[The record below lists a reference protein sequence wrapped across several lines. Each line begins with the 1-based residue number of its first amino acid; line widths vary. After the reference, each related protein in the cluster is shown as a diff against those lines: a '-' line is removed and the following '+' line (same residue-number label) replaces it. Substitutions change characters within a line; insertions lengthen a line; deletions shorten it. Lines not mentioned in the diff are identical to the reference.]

1 MVSMAL
7 KVVGGTL
14 IALGAIWVLQGLGLL
29 GWPADSFMLARTEWA
44 LYGAIASGLGAGLAW
59 LAVRLGRS
67 RGR

>member
-1 MVSMAL
+1 MAL
-7 KVVGGTL
+7 KVIGGTL
-14 IALGAIWVLQGLGLL
+14 IALGAIWAFQGLGLL

-44 LYGAIASGLGAGLAW
+44 LYGAIVSGLGAGLVW